1 MLPAPFYGTSS
12 TDIDTMNNIEVSMNS
27 CLTPLDEKVLAAL
40 KEQPNHIP
48 REPIVGLERRKNA
61 VKMHCSIHDYDY
73 ERKVV
78 DILRK
83 RAYCPLCSRKGM
95 TRDEWILL
103 SRFVWKGEVEFDYS
117 KIPSPPPTYQQ
128 KITLTCLKHNEE
140 FVTTASA
147 HLKGVRSCRECLG
160 QRAPYTVETA
170 IERFREIHGPDRYDY
185 SKFTEIKGAHSP
197 LTIICHR
204 HDEPVETTMTVWHHI
219 KSRRGCKSCTAH
231 SVRLNRERFLARA
244 KPVWGDR
251 FDYSNTVVTG
261 IKNVVTFVCTDCGEE
276 CEQTPDGHFTG
287 REPCR
292 TCYPAGTSG
301 LEGELAAFVE
311 AVAQERGL
319 KVERNRRGLLAKSN
333 LEVDIYL
340 PDLKLA
346 IEFNGMY
353 FHSEAFNA
361 PDHHKVKRELCEA
374 AGLRLLTVWED
385 DWLWRRPIVEEHLR
399 HLLGASQQ
407 ERVFARKCEVREV
420 AKPRGDDLLL
430 AHHIQGPSTASVR
443 LGLFKDEELVAVAYF
458 RRTKDEIWELSRY
471 ATNKLVVGG
480 ASKLVAAFRRAHP
493 SAELKTFADLDWSA
507 GELYE
512 NTGWRFDG
520 ELEPDYSYLYKGE
533 RRHKFGFR
541 KNRFREDPNL
551 KFESGLSERELASLN
566 KILRVY
572 DSGKKRYFMPALNA
586 E

>member
-1 MLPAPFYGTSS
+1 
-12 TDIDTMNNIEVSMNS
+12 MNNIEALMNAT
-27 CLTPLDEKVLAAL
+27 LTPLDEEVLASL

-48 REPIVGLERRKNA
+48 REPIVGLERRKNV

-83 RAYCPLCSRKGM
+83 RAYCPLCSRKAM

-103 SRFVWKGEVEFDYS
+103 SKFVWRGEVEFDYS
-117 KIPSPPPTYQQ
+117 KIPSPPPIYQQ
-128 KITLTCLKHNEE
+128 KITLTCLKHDEE

-204 HDEPVETTMTVWHHI
+204 HDEPVETSMNVWHHI
-219 KSRRGCKSCTAH
+219 KSQRGCKSCTGH
-231 SVRLNRERFLARA
+231 SVRLNYERFVARA
-244 KPVWGDR
+244 EPIWNGR
-251 FDYSNTVVTG
+251 FDYSDTVVGG
-261 IKNVVTFVCTDCGEE
+261 IKDPVSFKCTVCGEL
-276 CEQTPDGHFTG
+276 CTQTPDGHFTG

-301 LEGELAAFVE
+301 EEGQFADFVVSIADE
-311 AVAQERGL
+311 VGVT
-319 KVERNRRGLLAKSN
+319 VERNRRGLLAKRQR
-333 LEVDIYL
+333 EVDVYV
-340 PDLKLA
+340 PELKLA
-346 IEFNGMY
+346 FEYNGMY

-361 PDHHKVKRELCEA
+361 PDHHKLKREMCEQ
-374 AGLRLLTVWED
+374 AGLRLVTIWED
-385 DWLWRRPIVEEHLR
+385 DWRYRRSIVESHVR
-399 HLLGASQQ
+399 HLLGVNR
-407 ERVFARKCEVREV
+407 ERVFARKCEVKE
-420 AKPRGDDLLL
+420 ASKARGDELLQE
-430 AHHIQGPSTASVR
+430 HHIQGPSTASQR
-443 LGLFKDEELVAVAYF
+443 WGLFEGEELVAVAYF
-458 RRTKDEIWELSRY
+458 RKSSGGFWELSRY
-471 ATNKLVVGG
+471 GTSKTVVGG
-480 ASKLVAAFRRAHP
+480 ASRLVASFRRANP
-493 SAELKTFADLDWSA
+493 DASLKTFADLDWTA

-512 NTGWRFDG
+512 KTGWLFDG
-520 ELEPDYSYLYKGE
+520 ELEPDYSYFYKGE

-541 KNRFREDPNL
+541 KNRFRDDPDL
-551 KFESGLSERELASLN
+551 QFDSSMSERELANLN

-572 DSGKKRYFMPALNA
+572 DSGKKRYVMPALHA
-586 E
+586 EG